1 MGKLGRWGA
10 VLTLRRGGRSLAA
23 VDQHHATTAGSVVAT
38 VDRSYAQEPTMDK
51 ADILDAIREQAEANG
66 AASPLGVTALRP

>member
-1 MGKLGRWGA
+1 
-10 VLTLRRGGRSLAA
+10 
-23 VDQHHATTAGSVVAT
+23 
-38 VDRSYAQEPTMDK
+38 MDK